1 MEIRDGK
8 FAKRCIQSEVMRS
21 RYPDRVPLLLHP
33 DSRCPPLKKV
43 KFLVPR
49 TLTCAELIGI
59 FRQNTTLAASQAVF
73 FVSIPL
79 KRLLCGGTQ
88 VGVVYDSEKSADGF
102 LHIACS
108 LEDTFGK

>member
-1 MEIRDGK
+1 MEICDAK
-8 FAKRCIQSEVMRS
+8 FAKRCLQSEVMRS

-33 DSRCPPLKKV
+33 DFRFPPPKKL

-49 TLTCAELIGI
+49 TLTCAELIAI
-59 FRQNTTLAASQAVF
+59 FRQNTTLAASQAIF

-88 VGVVYDSEKSADGF
+88 VGVMYDSEKSADGF

>member
-21 RYPDRVPLLLHP
+21 RYPDRVPLAA
-33 DSRCPPLKKV
+33 SRFSMSTAQESQISCAAY
-43 KFLVPR
+43 
-49 TLTCAELIGI
+49 LTCAELIGI